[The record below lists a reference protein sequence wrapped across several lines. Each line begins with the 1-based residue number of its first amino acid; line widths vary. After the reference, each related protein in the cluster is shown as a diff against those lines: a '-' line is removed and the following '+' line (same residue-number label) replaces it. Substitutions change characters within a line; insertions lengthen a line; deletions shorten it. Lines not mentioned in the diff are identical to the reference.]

1 MKHKQIA
8 DPDMEV
14 IGLVNDGVAGRRR
27 VAETRKI
34 LKEMHQEQAK
44 ARKADWWREFR
55 SMVIE
60 AGTFAVGGIA
70 VLFAMGRGLVDP
82 VAGVPV
88 VLLCMIWTAIRV
100 DRFARR

>member
-1 MKHKQIA
+1 MKCKQMV
-8 DPDMEV
+8 DPDLEV
-14 IGLVNDGVAGRRR
+14 IGMVNDGVAGRQR
-27 VAETRKI
+27 VREGRALLARMSK
-34 LKEMHQEQAK
+34 EQAQ
-44 ARKADWWREFR
+44 ARKDAWWREFR

-100 DRFARR
+100 DRFVRR